1 MVLNIVD
8 LYQKVP
14 GLFKPLLSK
23 MMMPYN
29 FDGIKEILEKYITKC
44 KLVVSSGEGFISINS

>member
-29 FDGIKEILEKYITKC
+29 FDGIKEILEKHITKC
-44 KLVVSSGEGFISINS
+44 KFVVSSGDGFL